1 MTAFD
6 TAWAIVKMPMYHG
19 TTEDAW
25 NQIQEEG
32 FLKPYDAP
40 PDLTC
45 GSWGGREKELQELL
59 GMSDDEFE
67 AKYGGDWSFFW
78 GDQATP
84 NMNTVGGKA
93 GARAMGAYWMDGV
106 DDAVVL
112 EIDDKHPDSPYF
124 MPEIPIPDKRLG
136 RSFAWDDQYD
146 QRRTNKPIPLH
157 LIRRL
162 SQEEIEEAK
171 ATDQRF
177 SDAEYE
183 RNRLMDEL
191 YRSRAMREDA
201 SDDDF
206 YAHVD
211 MRDRRDEWKR
221 GQRKK
226 YWGPQRRQVTGP

>member
-6 TAWAIVKMPMYHG
+6 RAWVLLKMPVYHG

-25 NQIQEEG
+25 EQIQEEG

-45 GSWGGREKELQELL
+45 GSWGGKEKELQELL
-59 GMSDDEFE
+59 GMSDEEFE

-78 GDQATP
+78 GDQAAP
-84 NMNTVGGKA
+84 SMNTVGGKE
-93 GARAMGAYWMDGV
+93 GAIMMGAGWVDGV
-106 DDAVVL
+106 DNPVVL

-146 QRRTNKPIPLH
+146 QRRTNKPIPAH

-162 SQEEIEEAK
+162 SQEEIEEAQT
-171 ATDQRF
+171 TDQMF
-177 SDAEYE
+177 SDAE
-183 RNRLMDEL
+183 RQRSRFMDEA
-191 YRSRAMREDA
+191 YRSNPMLEAP
-201 SDDDF
+201 DDDF

-226 YWGPQRRQVTGP
+226 YWGPQKRQVTGP

>member
-1 MTAFD
+1 MNAFD
-6 TAWAIVKMPMYHG
+6 KAWDIVKMSMYHG

-25 NQIQEEG
+25 KQIQEEG

-45 GSWGGREKELQELL
+45 GNWDGKEKELQELL
-59 GMSDDEFE
+59 GLSDKEFE
-67 AKYGGDWSFFW
+67 TYYGGDWSFFW

-84 NMNTVGGKA
+84 TMNTVGGKA
-93 GARAMGAYWMDGV
+93 GAITMGADWMHGE

-136 RSFAWDDQYD
+136 RSFAWDDEFD
-146 QRRTNKPIPLH
+146 QRRTNKPIPAH
-157 LIRRL
+157 LIRQL
-162 SQEEIEEAK
+162 TQEEIEEAQ
-171 ATDQRF
+171 ATHQMFNDSESQR
-177 SDAEYE
+177 S
-183 RNRLMDEL
+183 RLMDEL

-201 SDDDF
+201 ADEDF
-206 YAHVD
+206 YAYVD
-211 MRDRRDEWKR
+211 MRDRRNEWKR

-226 YWGPQRRQVTGP
+226 YWGPQKRQVTGP